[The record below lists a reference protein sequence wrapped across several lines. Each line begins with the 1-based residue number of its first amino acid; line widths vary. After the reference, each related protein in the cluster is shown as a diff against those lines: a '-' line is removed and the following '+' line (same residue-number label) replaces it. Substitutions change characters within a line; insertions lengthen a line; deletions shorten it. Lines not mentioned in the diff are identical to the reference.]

1 LPTFCEPLKE
11 ESRKN
16 SQSYVTIGTTLG
28 PEAKR
33 KYKPKYESLKERII
47 EIVNE
52 DDGNFEKRFNL
63 LMRDGMF
70 REQFNELTKNDN
82 FRNLHNQFNFYT
94 DLEKSN
100 ESFGYTTKFE
110 KKNLSSSFYDN
121 LKRENGTLNESNRY
135 EYVDDSLEEND
146 VCEYVVEEVQ
156 SEDDSEE
163 HNNLNYLDDVKKR
176 FDSIKRD
183 CNFAYTLVPSKHE
196 NLQVLPIP
204 KKRKFLQTFKVKRR
218 KKKTFLSMIY
228 EFFKKI
234 DFRVEL
240 ELAKTMEYI
249 NNWQKYLFKPRG
261 FFKKLLYHSK
271 IFRVFSPVIVVTSLV
286 LVCAFASSPPGIITF
301 SILGI
306 LIDLYLI
313 SKLGRVQKALK
324 MFPFY

>member
-1 LPTFCEPLKE
+1 LPTLCEPLKE
-11 ESRKN
+11 EARKN
-16 SQSYVTIGTTLG
+16 SQSYVTIGATLG

-52 DDGNFEKRFNL
+52 DDGNFEKRSNL
-63 LMRDGMF
+63 LRDAIF
-70 REQFNELTKNDN
+70 REHFNELTKDDN
-82 FRNLHNQFNFYT
+82 FRKLYNEFNFYT
-94 DLEKSN
+94 NFEKSN

-110 KKNLSSSFYDN
+110 KNNLSSSFYDN
-121 LKRENGTLNESNRY
+121 SKRENGTLNESDKY
-135 EYVDDSLEEND
+135 EYVDDSLGEND

-163 HNNLNYLDDVKKR
+163 YHNLNHLDDVKKR

-196 NLQVLPIP
+196 NLQILPIP

-234 DFRVEL
+234 DFKVEL
-240 ELAKTMEYI
+240 ELVKTMEYI
-249 NNWQKYLFKPRG
+249 NNWQKYLFKPKG

-271 IFRVFSPVIVVTSLV
+271 KFRVFSPVIVVTTLV
-286 LVCAFASSPPGIITF
+286 LVCAFASNPPGIIAF

-313 SKLGRVQKALK
+313 LKLGRVKKALK
-324 MFPFY
+324 MFPFYR

>member
-1 LPTFCEPLKE
+1 MLGKKKKRIFSKFFLFTFSIWIFFYANKLPTFCEPLKE

-196 NLQVLPIP
+196 NLQDVS
-204 KKRKFLQTFKVKRR
+204 RK
-218 KKKTFLSMIY
+218 LSKCFHFTNKGALFSQGEYANKSLTVMHNR
-228 EFFKKI
+228 
-234 DFRVEL
+234 DF
-240 ELAKTMEYI
+240 
-249 NNWQKYLFKPRG
+249 
-261 FFKKLLYHSK
+261 
-271 IFRVFSPVIVVTSLV
+271 
-286 LVCAFASSPPGIITF
+286 CAFTF
-301 SILGI
+301 YPNTGGG
-306 LIDLYLI
+306 
-313 SKLGRVQKALK
+313 KL
-324 MFPFY
+324 